1 VEQRLEHAALV
12 HGKLALEVHEM
23 QEPGIEAGDVIDPV
37 TDCGEEFLEPE
48 IRDRG
53 SAAEYE
59 HV

>member
-1 VEQRLEHAALV
+1 
-12 HGKLALEVHEM
+12 M
-23 QEPGIEAGDVIDPV
+23 QEPGIEPGNVIDPV